1 MQLNRYIAHAGLCS
15 RRKALELIELGFIS
29 VNNEVQDKPYFRVQ
43 DGDIVKF
50 KTKIIKPAEK
60 KYYLLNKPKGYI
72 TSAADGQGRKTVVDL
87 VMGAVKDRIYPV
99 GRLDKDTTGLLVMT
113 NDGDLSQKLA
123 HPKFKVKKVY
133 TVTLDKPLS
142 TIDIQAIRKG
152 LRLKDGFIKVDSIK
166 FVVGKRAN
174 VVRVQLKSG
183 KNRIIRRIFQGLGY
197 FVIKLDRIN
206 FAGLTKRNLSI
217 GHLRRLSQTEIKLLQ
232 S

>member
-72 TSAADGQGRKTVVDL
+72 TSAADEQGRKTVVDL